1 MELYETTASNEIHA
15 VLQVVPVYANVTHI
29 LNQVNVFKVIPESL
43 DQIDKQIS
51 FSLLSSQQNF
61 SCAPLKKCQ
70 ISGKCEKAPLR
81 VFAGIVWR
89 HIIPSKK

>member
-43 DQIDKQIS
+43 AQIAKQFQRKPSTELSRTSQIS
-51 FSLLSSQQNF
+51 DIFSKERN
-61 SCAPLKKCQ
+61 
-70 ISGKCEKAPLR
+70 
-81 VFAGIVWR
+81 
-89 HIIPSKK
+89 